1 MKKGAVH
8 TRTLRSTFARASTR
22 TLGGMSKN
30 ARMKKIKITQVRSAI
45 DRPKDQKATLRAL
58 GLRKMHQTVE
68 KVATPQIMGMV
79 AKVSHLVKVEEV

>member
-1 MKKGAVH
+1 
-8 TRTLRSTFARASTR
+8 
-22 TLGGMSKN
+22 
-30 ARMKKIKITQVRSAI
+30 MKKIKITQVRSAI